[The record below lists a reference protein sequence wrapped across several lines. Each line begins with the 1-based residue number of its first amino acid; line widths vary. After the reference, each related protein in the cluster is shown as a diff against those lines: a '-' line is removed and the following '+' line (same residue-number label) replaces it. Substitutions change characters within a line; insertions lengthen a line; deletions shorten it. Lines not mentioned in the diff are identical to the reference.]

1 MPLPFRTAPQQ
12 QTRVVG
18 DSTIGEL
25 VFPVHGALLA
35 GERLAIDEV
44 DYEAVLFE
52 QTARLADVLAHMDG
66 LDEIEANLIA
76 VRILSGRIGIR
87 VQLNKREQRIRLREA
102 ALIAQVE
109 GALRQASQK
118 QTIRTVT
125 AAIRFRLGQP
135 DWSDQDTMA
144 EVPEPLRDAIYG
156 FMLDEQAG
164 DRATQDEESLLKDLA
179 DTLGKLAAANQHEP
193 RPTGE
198 SSTGAAETSGPMT
211 PPSTP
216 SASPTAARPTSRR
229 RSKTAAA

>member
-1 MPLPFRTAPQQ
+1 MPLPFRTAPKQ

-18 DSTIGEL
+18 DPTIGEL

-44 DYEAVLFE
+44 DYESVLFE
-52 QTARLADVLAHMDG
+52 QTARLASVVAQMDD

-76 VRILSGRIGIR
+76 VRILSGRIGVR
-87 VQLNKREQRIRLREA
+87 TQLSEKEHRIRLREA

-118 QTIRTVT
+118 QAIRTVT
-125 AAIRFRLGQP
+125 AAIQFRLGQS

-144 EVPEPLRDAIYG
+144 EVPEPLRDAIYA
-156 FMLDEQAG
+156 FMLDEQSG
-164 DRATQDEESLLKDLA
+164 DRSTQDDESLLKDLA
-179 DTLGKLAAANQHEP
+179 DMLGKLAAANQHEP
-193 RPTGE
+193 PTTGE
-198 SSTGAAETSGPMT
+198 PSIGGVETSGPMT
-211 PPSTP
+211 PPSDP

-229 RSKTAAA
+229 RSKTAAD